1 LLIEGVCLGNSFF
14 SGRTLLVAF
23 EGWHDAAEAA
33 SSALRF
39 IGEQLDVEL
48 LAAVD
53 PEEYYDFQFSRPL
66 VSLDSDGKRHLT
78 WPTAELLR
86 PSKDV
91 IAEQPEFANIYLL
104 VGNEPARRWK
114 TFTDEI
120 VEFIV
125 DAEIDQVIF
134 LGAQL
139 ADVPHTRPI
148 SISASSQNELART
161 ELNLERSHYEGPVGI
176 MSVLGIAFEKLGIPT
191 MALWASVPHYV
202 QNAPSPKATLSML
215 IEIER
220 YLKVEFDHGSLADD
234 AFTWERS
241 IDELAEGD
249 EDMAG
254 YIEQLESTRDAL
266 DSEAAQ
272 GEALAQ
278 EFERFLKLEDDVSG
292 GEEQN

>member
-1 LLIEGVCLGNSFF
+1 MANSFF

-33 SSALRF
+33 TSAVKY

-48 LAAVD
+48 MAAVD
-53 PEEYYDFQFSRPL
+53 PEDYYDFQFSRPL
-66 VSLDSDGKRHLT
+66 VTLDPDGKRQLT

-86 PSKDV
+86 PSKAV
-91 IAEQPEFANIYLL
+91 SIEHPEFANIYLL

-120 VEFIV
+120 VEFVV

-148 SISASSQNELART
+148 SISATSQNELARNT
-161 ELNLERSHYEGPVGI
+161 LNLERSHYEGPVGI
-176 MSVLGIAFEKLGIPT
+176 MSVLGMAFEKLGLPT
-191 MALWASVPHYV
+191 LALWASVPHYV

-215 IEIER
+215 IALER
-220 YLKVEFDHGSLADD
+220 YLEVEFDHGSLADE

-249 EDMAG
+249 DDMAG
-254 YIEQLESTRDAL
+254 YIEQLETTRDAL

-278 EFERFLKLEDDVSG
+278 EFERFLKLEDDATKPDN
-292 GEEQN
+292 EDK

>member
-1 LLIEGVCLGNSFF
+1 MANSFF

-33 SSALRF
+33 SGALKY

-48 LAAVD
+48 VASVD
-53 PEEYYDFQFSRPL
+53 PEDYYDFQFSRPM
-66 VSLDSDGKRHLT
+66 VTLDADGKRELT

-86 PSKDV
+86 PSRDV
-91 IAEQPEFANIYLL
+91 IAEHPEFASVYLL

-120 VEFIV
+120 VEFVV
-125 DAEIDQVIF
+125 DAEIDHVIF

-148 SISASSQNELART
+148 TITTTSQNELARNT
-161 ELNLERSHYEGPVGI
+161 LNLERSHYEGPVGI
-176 MSVLGIAFEKLGIPT
+176 MSVLGMAFEKTGIPT

-220 YLKVEFDHGSLADD
+220 YLQIEFDHGSLADE

-249 EDMAG
+249 DDMAG

-278 EFERFLKLEDDVSG
+278 EFEKFLKLEDDAAKPD
-292 GEEQN
+292 EEA

>member
-1 LLIEGVCLGNSFF
+1 MFLATSFF

-33 SSALRF
+33 SNALKY

-48 LAAVD
+48 VASVD
-53 PEEYYDFQFSRPL
+53 PEDYYDFQFSRPI
-66 VSLDSDGKRHLT
+66 VTLDADGKRELA

-86 PSKDV
+86 PSRDV
-91 IAEQPEFANIYLL
+91 IANRPEFSNIYLL

-114 TFTDEI
+114 SFTEEI
-120 VEFIV
+120 VEFVV

-148 SISASSQNELART
+148 SITTTSQNELARSV
-161 ELNLERSHYEGPVGI
+161 LNLERSHYEGPVGI
-176 MSVLGIAFEKLGIPT
+176 MSVLGMAFEKAGIAT
-191 MALWASVPHYV
+191 VALWASVPHYV

-220 YLKVEFDHGSLADD
+220 FLQVEFEHGTLADE

-241 IDELAEGD
+241 IDELAEAD
-249 EDMAG
+249 DDMAG

-278 EFERFLKLEDDVSG
+278 EFERFLKLEDDAAKPEDES
-292 GEEQN
+292 

>member
-1 LLIEGVCLGNSFF
+1 MFLANSFF

-23 EGWHDAAEAA
+23 EGWHDAAETA
-33 SSALRF
+33 SGALKY

-48 LAAVD
+48 VATVD
-53 PEEYYDFQFSRPL
+53 PEDYYDFQFSRPM
-66 VSLDSDGKRHLT
+66 VTLDADGKRELT

-86 PSKDV
+86 PSRSV
-91 IAEQPEFANIYLL
+91 IAENPEFANIYLL

-148 SISASSQNELART
+148 TISTTSQNETARNT
-161 ELNLERSHYEGPVGI
+161 LNLERSHYEGPVGI
-176 MSVLGIAFEKLGIPT
+176 MSVLGMAFEKAGIPT
-191 MALWASVPHYV
+191 IALWASVPHYV

-220 YLKVEFDHGSLADD
+220 YLQVEFDHGSLADE

-278 EFERFLKLEDDVSG
+278 EFERFLKLEDDAAKPD
-292 GEEQN
+292 EET

>member
-1 LLIEGVCLGNSFF
+1 MASQFF

-33 SSALRF
+33 SSAVKY

-48 LAAVD
+48 VNSVD
-53 PEEYYDFQFSRPL
+53 PEDYYDFQFSRPI
-66 VSLDSDGKRHLT
+66 VTLDADGKRQLT

-86 PSKDV
+86 PSPEV
-91 IAEQPEFANIYLL
+91 SAEHPEFANIYLL

-114 TFTDEI
+114 SFTDEI
-120 VEFIV
+120 VEFVV

-148 SISASSQNELART
+148 SVTVTSQNERARN

-176 MSVLGIAFEKLGIPT
+176 MTALGMAFEKVGIPT
-191 MALWASVPHYV
+191 IALWASVPHYV

-220 YLKVEFDHGSLADD
+220 YLGLQFEHGSLADD

-249 EDMAG
+249 DDMAG

-278 EFERFLKLEDDVSG
+278 EFERFLKLEDDATKPDS
-292 GEEQN
+292 EE

>member
-1 LLIEGVCLGNSFF
+1 MADSFF

-33 SSALRF
+33 SSAVKY

-48 LAAVD
+48 VAAVD

-66 VSLDSDGKRHLT
+66 VTLDPDGKRQLT
-78 WPTAELLR
+78 WPTAELLK
-86 PSKDV
+86 PSREV
-91 IAEQPEFANIYLL
+91 VAERPEFANIYLL
-104 VGNEPARRWK
+104 AGNEPARRWK

-139 ADVPHTRPI
+139 ADVPHSRPI
-148 SISASSQNELART
+148 SVTATSQNELART
-161 ELNLERSHYEGPVGI
+161 QLNLERSHYEGPVGI
-176 MSVLGIAFEKLGIPT
+176 MSVLGMAFEKLGIPT

-220 YLKVEFDHGSLADD
+220 YLKVEFDHGSLADE

-278 EFERFLKLEDDVSG
+278 EFERFLKLEDDAAG
-292 GEEQN
+292 GDEQN

>member
-1 LLIEGVCLGNSFF
+1 MANSFF

-33 SSALRF
+33 SGALKY

-48 LAAVD
+48 VAAVD
-53 PEEYYDFQFSRPL
+53 PEDYYDFQFSRPM
-66 VSLDSDGKRHLT
+66 VTLDLEGKRELT

-86 PSKDV
+86 PTREV
-91 IAEQPEFANIYLL
+91 IAEHPEFANIYLL

-114 TFTDEI
+114 SFTEEI
-120 VEFIV
+120 VEYVV
-125 DAEIDQVIF
+125 DSEIDQVIF

-148 SISASSQNELART
+148 SITTTSQNELARNT
-161 ELNLERSHYEGPVGI
+161 LNLERSDYEGPVGI
-176 MSVLGIAFEKLGIPT
+176 MSVLGMAFEKAGIPT
-191 MALWASVPHYV
+191 IALWASVPHYV

-220 YLKVEFDHGSLADD
+220 YLKVEFDHGSLADE

-241 IDELAEGD
+241 IDELAEAD
-249 EDMAG
+249 DDMAG

-278 EFERFLKLEDDVSG
+278 EFEKFLKLEDDAAKPD
-292 GEEQN
+292 EEA

>member
-1 LLIEGVCLGNSFF
+1 MFLANSFF

-33 SSALRF
+33 SSAVKYV
-39 IGEQLDVEL
+39 GEQLDVEL
-48 LAAVD
+48 VASVD
-53 PEEYYDFQFSRPL
+53 PEDYYDFQFSRPL
-66 VSLDSDGKRHLT
+66 VTLDADGKRQLT

-86 PSKDV
+86 PATQ
-91 IAEQPEFANIYLL
+91 IAAENPEFANIYLL

-114 TFTDEI
+114 SFTDEI
-120 VEFIV
+120 VEYVV

-148 SISASSQNELART
+148 SISATSQNEAARNA
-161 ELNLERSHYEGPVGI
+161 LNLERSHYEGPVGI
-176 MSVLGIAFEKLGIPT
+176 MSVLGMAFEKMGIPT
-191 MALWASVPHYV
+191 LALWASVPHYV

-215 IEIER
+215 IELER
-220 YLKVEFDHGSLADD
+220 YLGVQFEHGSLADE

-278 EFERFLKLEDDVSG
+278 EFERFLKLEDDATKPDS
-292 GEEQN
+292 ED

>member
-1 LLIEGVCLGNSFF
+1 
-14 SGRTLLVAF
+14 
-23 EGWHDAAEAA
+23 
-33 SSALRF
+33 
-39 IGEQLDVEL
+39 
-48 LAAVD
+48 
-53 PEEYYDFQFSRPL
+53 
-66 VSLDSDGKRHLT
+66 
-78 WPTAELLR
+78 
-86 PSKDV
+86 
-91 IAEQPEFANIYLL
+91 
-104 VGNEPARRWK
+104 
-114 TFTDEI
+114 
-120 VEFIV
+120 
-125 DAEIDQVIF
+125 
-134 LGAQL
+134 
-139 ADVPHTRPI
+139 
-148 SISASSQNELART
+148 
-161 ELNLERSHYEGPVGI
+161 
-176 MSVLGIAFEKLGIPT
+176 

-254 YIEQLESTRDAL
+254 YIEQLETTRDAL

>member
-1 LLIEGVCLGNSFF
+1 VASSFF

-33 SSALRF
+33 STAGKC
-39 IGEQLDVEL
+39 IGEQMDAEL
-48 LAAVD
+48 VAAVD

-66 VSLDSDGKRHLT
+66 VTLDADGIRQLT
-78 WPTAELLR
+78 WPTAELLK
-86 PSKDV
+86 PSRQV
-91 IAEQPEFANIYLL
+91 LSENPEFANIYLL
-104 VGNEPARRWK
+104 AGNEPARRWK

-120 VEFIV
+120 VEFVV
-125 DAEIDQVIF
+125 DSEIDQVIF

-148 SISASSQNELART
+148 SVTVTSQNERARN

-176 MSVLGIAFEKLGIPT
+176 MSVLGMAFEKVGIPT
-191 MALWASVPHYV
+191 LALWASVPHYV

-220 YLKVEFDHGSLADD
+220 LLGVEFDHGTLADE

-254 YIEQLESTRDAL
+254 YIEQLETTRDAL

-278 EFERFLKLEDDVSG
+278 EFEKFLKLEDDAAAT
-292 GEEQN
+292 EDDNE

>member
-1 LLIEGVCLGNSFF
+1 MANSFF

-33 SSALRF
+33 SGALKY

-48 LAAVD
+48 VAAVD
-53 PEEYYDFQFSRPL
+53 PEDYYDFQFSRPM
-66 VSLDSDGKRHLT
+66 VTLDLEGKRELT

-86 PSKDV
+86 PTREV
-91 IAEQPEFANIYLL
+91 IAEHPEFANIYLL

-114 TFTDEI
+114 SFTEEI
-120 VEFIV
+120 VEYVV
-125 DAEIDQVIF
+125 DSEIDQVIF

-148 SISASSQNELART
+148 SITTTSQNELARNT
-161 ELNLERSHYEGPVGI
+161 LNLERSHYEGPVGI
-176 MSVLGIAFEKLGIPT
+176 MSVLGMAFEKAGIPT
-191 MALWASVPHYV
+191 IALWASVPHYV

-220 YLKVEFDHGSLADD
+220 YLKVEFDHGSLADE

-241 IDELAEGD
+241 IDELAEAD
-249 EDMAG
+249 DDMAG

-278 EFERFLKLEDDVSG
+278 EFEKFLKLEDDAAKP
-292 GEEQN
+292 GEEA

>member
-1 LLIEGVCLGNSFF
+1 MTSQFF
-14 SGRTLLVAF
+14 QGRTLLVAF

-33 SSALRF
+33 SSAAKF
-39 IGEQLDVEL
+39 IGEELDVEL
-48 LAAVD
+48 LATVD
-53 PEEYYDFQFSRPL
+53 PEDYYDFQFTRPMVTQDL
-66 VSLDSDGKRHLT
+66 DGKRELT
-78 WPTAELLR
+78 WPTVELLK
-86 PSKDV
+86 PSSV
-91 IAEQPEFANIYLL
+91 AIQEHPEFAGVYLL

-114 TFTDEI
+114 TFTEEV
-120 VEFIV
+120 VEYVV
-125 DAEIDQVIF
+125 DAEVDQVIF

-148 SISASSQNELART
+148 SVSITSQNERARN

-176 MSVLGIAFEKLGIPT
+176 MSVLGMALEKVDIPT
-191 MALWASVPHYV
+191 VALWASVPHYV
-202 QNAPSPKATLSML
+202 QNAPSPKATLSIL

-220 YLKVEFDHGSLADD
+220 LLGLQFEHGNLADD
-234 AFTWERS
+234 AFTWERN

-249 EDMAG
+249 DDMAG

-278 EFERFLKLEDDVSG
+278 EFEKFLKLEDEATKPDSDA
-292 GEEQN
+292 E

>member
-1 LLIEGVCLGNSFF
+1 MNLSATFF
-14 SGRTLLVAF
+14 NGRTLLVAF

-33 SSALRF
+33 SSAVKF
-39 IGEQLDVEL
+39 IGEQLDAEL
-48 LAAVD
+48 INAVD
-53 PEEYYDFQFSRPL
+53 PEEYFDFQFSRPF
-66 VSLDSDGKRHLT
+66 VTLDPDGKRQLT
-78 WPTAELLR
+78 WPTAELLK
-86 PSKDV
+86 PSRGVAAKN
-91 IAEQPEFANIYLL
+91 PEFANIYLL
-104 VGNEPARRWK
+104 YGNEPARRWK
-114 TFTDEI
+114 AFTEEI
-120 VEFIV
+120 VEFV
-125 DAEIDQVIF
+125 EDAEINQVIF

-148 SISASSQNELART
+148 SITITSQNEIARSA
-161 ELNLERSHYEGPVGI
+161 LNVERSHYEGPVGI
-176 MSVLGIAFEKLGIPT
+176 MSVLGMEFEKAGIPT
-191 MALWASVPHYV
+191 IAVWASVPHYV

-220 YLKVEFDHGSLADD
+220 LLKVEFEHGSLADE

-278 EFERFLKLEDDVSG
+278 EFERFLKLEDDAKP
-292 GEEQN
+292 ETDDQ

>member
-1 LLIEGVCLGNSFF
+1 
-14 SGRTLLVAF
+14 VAF

-33 SSALRF
+33 SSAVKY
-39 IGEQLDVEL
+39 IGEQLDAGLV
-48 LAAVD
+48 AAVD
-53 PEEYYDFQFSRPL
+53 PEEYFDFQFSRPI
-66 VSLDSDGKRHLT
+66 VTLDPDGKRHLT
-78 WPTAELLR
+78 WPTAELLK
-86 PSKDV
+86 PSREV
-91 IAEQPEFANIYLL
+91 SAEHPEFSNVYLL
-104 VGNEPARRWK
+104 YGNEPARRWK
-114 TFTDEI
+114 SFTEEI
-120 VEFIV
+120 VEFVV
-125 DAEIDQVIF
+125 DAEIDQVVF

-148 SISASSQNELART
+148 SVTVTSQNESARAK
-161 ELNLERSHYEGPVGI
+161 LNLERSHYEGPVGI
-176 MSVLGIAFEKLGIPT
+176 MSVLGIEFEKIGIPT
-191 MALWASVPHYV
+191 LAVWASVPHYV

-220 YLKVEFDHGSLADD
+220 LLKVEFDHGSLADE

-241 IDELAEGD
+241 IDELAESD

-278 EFERFLKLEDDVSG
+278 EFEKFLKLEDDAKP
-292 GEEQN
+292 EADEK

>member
-1 LLIEGVCLGNSFF
+1 MANSFF

-33 SSALRF
+33 TSAVKY

-48 LAAVD
+48 VAAVD

-66 VSLDSDGKRHLT
+66 VTVDPDGKRQLT

-86 PSKDV
+86 PSRDV
-91 IAEQPEFANIYLL
+91 VAENPEFGNIYLL

-114 TFTDEI
+114 AFTDEI
-120 VEFIV
+120 VEYVV
-125 DAEIDQVIF
+125 DAEIDQIIF

-139 ADVPHTRPI
+139 ADVPHSRPI
-148 SISASSQNELART
+148 SVTATSQNELARNS
-161 ELNLERSHYEGPVGI
+161 LNLERSHYEGPVGI
-176 MSVLGIAFEKLGIPT
+176 MSVLGMAFEKMGIPT
-191 MALWASVPHYV
+191 LALWASVPHYV

-215 IEIER
+215 IELER
-220 YLKVEFDHGSLADD
+220 YLKVEFDHGTLGDD

-254 YIEQLESTRDAL
+254 YIEQLETTRDAL

-278 EFERFLKLEDDVSG
+278 EFERFLKLEDDATNG
-292 GEEQN
+292 DEKN